1 MQNCHFNDDINN
13 DSYQRIKGLVCDT
26 VKPYQE
32 NNYTSSKVNYNIFII
47 FFLLF
52 LLVAFYKFFSFAPVE
67 KKI

>member
-32 NNYTSSKVNYNIFII
+32 NNYTSNKVNYNIFII
-47 FFLLF
+47 FFLFFLF
-52 LLVAFYKFFSFAPVE
+52 SYLL
-67 KKI
+67 